1 MLPYDINQL
10 TKYTVDAYYLQ
21 CARENELPLLS
32 LDENML
38 KIAKAMKISV
48 ME

>member
-1 MLPYDINQL
+1 LKLALRWNIYA
-10 TKYTVDAYYLQ
+10 YDAYYLQ

-32 LDENML
+32 LDGNML
-38 KIAKAMKISV
+38 KIAKAMKITV